1 VNLPEHFTTT
11 DPAVVELVRQ
21 LNEAQREAVT
31 APPEH
36 RLVLAGAGS
45 GKTRVLTHRI
55 AWLMAVEGVSA
66 HSILAVTFTNK
77 AANEMRGRIEQ
88 LVNVP
93 TRTLWVGTFHG
104 IAHRMLRLHFKEAR
118 LPQNFQILDADDQQR
133 MVKRLCKQIELPE
146 DRFPPKMVT
155 GWINAQKEEGRRPAQ
170 MQDQGDFMQR
180 QLVRAYALYQQQCEA
195 QGLVDFAEL
204 LLRAYELCRDSATV
218 QAHYQSKFRHVL
230 VDEFQD
236 TNTLQYLWLKV
247 LCGPNGKIF
256 AVGDDD
262 QCLAAGT
269 SVSLPDGRTAP
280 IETLKAGDTVLTA
293 LGGGRFGPATI
304 LRAHRRHKR
313 QSLVRLHLSNGKVLS
328 STREHMHFAGYLL
341 GEVAQAHFVYLMH
354 KRGVGWRLG
363 TSQVY
368 TRGQARPMVGFKQRA
383 LQEHA
388 DALWVVGVHDSPNAA
403 RMAEVQL
410 SLHYGLP
417 TFPFVARK
425 GKGTAGSVHDAAFLR
440 ELFASLDTEQAA
452 SRLLEDLGLSA
463 QAPHHAP
470 QSRDSKRRNIVVTL
484 CGESR
489 GGKPLHRISI
499 VGNDESGRETL
510 AVLGLSVRVAKAGS
524 RSWRF
529 ETAMA
534 DYAALMTLAERIQ
547 QAFGDDAV
555 LIRQA
560 HVHSHSLPFI
570 AAVHV
575 QPGMVMA
582 TPEGFVTVEAI
593 ERTAVMTQT
602 VHDLDIER
610 THNFVA
616 NGVVTHN
623 SIYGWRGAKI
633 ENLHKLTRDFAA
645 CEIVRLEQNYRSTG
659 TILKAANGL
668 IGNNTGRLGKN
679 LWTDDR
685 EGEPIALYAAYNEYD
700 EAEFVVNRMKE
711 YLDGRGRHSDLAVLY
726 RSNAQ
731 SRVLEETLI
740 RARLPYRIYGGVRF
754 FERMEVKDA
763 LAWLRLVVN
772 RDEDTSFERALTT
785 PPRGVGATS
794 IERLRAFAREH
805 GLSLWKAARHGTAAL
820 GRTSGALT
828 AFLDAIDLLDG
839 QTKTLPLAQKMEKV
853 IAASGLKEHYQ
864 KEKGE
869 QAEARL
875 ENLDEVINAAKSFEK
890 PEGLA
895 EGADPVLEFLTHAA
909 LEAGE
914 GQATQGEDA
923 VQLMTLHA
931 AKGLEFPVVFLVGL
945 ENGLFPSLRA
955 VEEGNLEEE
964 RRLAY
969 VGITRARHKLFI
981 SHAESRR
988 VHGVEQICAP
998 SQFLKEIPKDT
1009 VQEMRPRAGILRSGF
1024 GVQSSRSG
1032 FGGGFGG
1039 GYGGARG
1046 YEDPQ
1051 PWRERQQEGYGLTR
1065 PQLTPR
1071 MAESQGTMGFKIG
1084 QSVRHASFGEGVILS
1099 FDGEGERARVEI
1111 RFSSGQTKWLM
1122 LTLAKLEPR

>member
-1 VNLPEHFTTT
+1 MSVQLPET
-11 DPAVVELVRQ
+11 DPAVVALVAS

-118 LPQNFQILDADDQQR
+118 LPQNFQILDSDDQSR

-170 MQDQGDFMQR
+170 MQDTGDFMQR
-180 QLVRAYALYQQQCEA
+180 QLVRAYTLYQSQCEA

-204 LLRAYELCRDSATV
+204 LLRAYELCRDVESV
-218 QAHYQSKFRHVL
+218 QQHYQRKFRHVL

-247 LCGPNGKIF
+247 LCGREGKIF

-262 QCLAAGT
+262 Q
-269 SVSLPDGRTAP
+269 
-280 IETLKAGDTVLTA
+280 
-293 LGGGRFGPATI
+293 
-304 LRAHRRHKR
+304 
-313 QSLVRLHLSNGKVLS
+313 
-328 STREHMHFAGYLL
+328 
-341 GEVAQAHFVYLMH
+341 
-354 KRGVGWRLG
+354 
-363 TSQVY
+363 
-368 TRGQARPMVGFKQRA
+368 
-383 LQEHA
+383 
-388 DALWVVGVHDSPNAA
+388 
-403 RMAEVQL
+403 
-410 SLHYGLP
+410 
-417 TFPFVARK
+417 
-425 GKGTAGSVHDAAFLR
+425 
-440 ELFASLDTEQAA
+440 
-452 SRLLEDLGLSA
+452 
-463 QAPHHAP
+463 
-470 QSRDSKRRNIVVTL
+470 
-484 CGESR
+484 
-489 GGKPLHRISI
+489 
-499 VGNDESGRETL
+499 
-510 AVLGLSVRVAKAGS
+510 
-524 RSWRF
+524 
-529 ETAMA
+529 
-534 DYAALMTLAERIQ
+534 
-547 QAFGDDAV
+547 
-555 LIRQA
+555 
-560 HVHSHSLPFI
+560 
-570 AAVHV
+570 
-575 QPGMVMA
+575 
-582 TPEGFVTVEAI
+582 
-593 ERTAVMTQT
+593 
-602 VHDLDIER
+602 
-610 THNFVA
+610 
-616 NGVVTHN
+616 

-633 ENLHKLTRDFAA
+633 ENLHKLTRDFAGT
-645 CEIVRLEQNYRSTG
+645 EIVRLEQNYRSTG

-668 IGNNTGRLGKN
+668 ISNNSGRLGKN

-711 YLDGRGRHSDLAVLY
+711 FLDGRGRHSDLAVLY

-731 SRVLEETLI
+731 SRVLEEMLI

-772 RDEDTSFERALTT
+772 RDEDGSFERALTT

-794 IERLRAFAREH
+794 IERLRAFARQHE
-805 GLSLWKAARHGTAAL
+805 LSLWKAARHGTAAL

-828 AFLDAIDLLDG
+828 AFLDAVDLLDG
-839 QTKTLPLAQKMEKV
+839 QTNTLPLAQKMEKV

-875 ENLDEVINAAKSFEK
+875 ENLDEIINAAKSFER

-923 VQLMTLHA
+923 VQLMTLHS

-969 VGITRARHKLFI
+969 VGITRAREKLFI
-981 SHAESRR
+981 SYAESRR

-1024 GVQSSRSG
+1024 GVQSSRSA
-1032 FGGGFGG
+1032 FGGG
-1039 GYGGARG
+1039 RG

-1051 PWRERQQEGYGLTR
+1051 PWRERQQEGYGLVR

-1084 QSVRHASFGEGVILS
+1084 QGVRHASFGEGVILS

-1111 RFSSGQTKWLM
+1111 RFAGSGTKWLM
-1122 LTLAKLEPR
+1122 LTLAKLQPL

>member
-1 VNLPEHFTTT
+1 VSLIPDT
-11 DPAVVELVRQ
+11 DPQLIALVAS

-31 APPEH
+31 APPDH

-66 HSILAVTFTNK
+66 HSVLAVTFTNK
-77 AANEMRGRIEQ
+77 AANEMRGRLEQ
-88 LVNVP
+88 LVSVP

-118 LPQNFQILDADDQQR
+118 LPQTFQILDSDDQSR

-155 GWINAQKEEGRRPAQ
+155 GWINAQKEEGRRPQ
-170 MQDQGDFMQR
+170 TMQDTGDFMQR
-180 QLVRAYALYQQQCEA
+180 QLVRAYTLYQQQCEA

-204 LLRAYELCRDSATV
+204 LLRAYELCRDHEGVRT
-218 QAHYQSKFRHVL
+218 HYQSKFRHVL

-247 LCGPNGKIF
+247 LCGSAGKIF

-262 QCLAAGT
+262 Q
-269 SVSLPDGRTAP
+269 
-280 IETLKAGDTVLTA
+280 
-293 LGGGRFGPATI
+293 
-304 LRAHRRHKR
+304 
-313 QSLVRLHLSNGKVLS
+313 
-328 STREHMHFAGYLL
+328 
-341 GEVAQAHFVYLMH
+341 
-354 KRGVGWRLG
+354 
-363 TSQVY
+363 
-368 TRGQARPMVGFKQRA
+368 
-383 LQEHA
+383 
-388 DALWVVGVHDSPNAA
+388 
-403 RMAEVQL
+403 
-410 SLHYGLP
+410 
-417 TFPFVARK
+417 
-425 GKGTAGSVHDAAFLR
+425 
-440 ELFASLDTEQAA
+440 
-452 SRLLEDLGLSA
+452 
-463 QAPHHAP
+463 
-470 QSRDSKRRNIVVTL
+470 
-484 CGESR
+484 
-489 GGKPLHRISI
+489 
-499 VGNDESGRETL
+499 
-510 AVLGLSVRVAKAGS
+510 
-524 RSWRF
+524 
-529 ETAMA
+529 
-534 DYAALMTLAERIQ
+534 
-547 QAFGDDAV
+547 
-555 LIRQA
+555 
-560 HVHSHSLPFI
+560 
-570 AAVHV
+570 
-575 QPGMVMA
+575 
-582 TPEGFVTVEAI
+582 
-593 ERTAVMTQT
+593 
-602 VHDLDIER
+602 
-610 THNFVA
+610 
-616 NGVVTHN
+616 

-633 ENLHKLTRDFAA
+633 ENLHKLTRDFVGT
-645 CEIVRLEQNYRSTG
+645 EVVKLEQNYRSTG

-668 IGNNTGRLGKN
+668 ISNNTGRLGKN

-685 EGEPIALYAAYNEYD
+685 EGAPIALYAAYNEYD
-700 EAEFVVNRMKE
+700 EAEFVGNRMKE

-740 RARLPYRIYGGVRF
+740 RLRLPYRIYGGVRF

-763 LAWLRLVVN
+763 LSWLRLLVN
-772 RDEDTSFERALTT
+772 RDEDVSFERALTT

-794 IERLRAFAREH
+794 IERLRSFAREH

-828 AFLDAIDLLDG
+828 SFLDAIDLLDG
-839 QTKTLPLAQKMEKV
+839 QTRTLPLAAKMEKV
-853 IAASGLKEHYQ
+853 IAASGLKDHYK

-875 ENLDEVINAAKSFEK
+875 ENLDEIINAAKSFEK

-895 EGADPVLEFLTHAA
+895 EGADPVTEFLMHAA

-923 VQLMTLHA
+923 VQLMTLHS

-945 ENGLFPSLRA
+945 ENGLFPSMRA

-969 VGITRARHKLFI
+969 VGITRAREQLFI

-998 SQFLKEIPKDT
+998 SQFLKEIPKECVVET
-1009 VQEMRPRAGILRSGF
+1009 RPRAGVLRSQF
-1024 GVQSSRSG
+1024 GVQSSRSA
-1032 FGGGFGG
+1032 FGGGPVRMGS
-1039 GYGGARG
+1039 GYSEPNA
-1046 YEDPQ
+1046 
-1051 PWRERQQEGYGLTR
+1051 WRERQQEGYGLSR
-1065 PQLTPR
+1065 PTVPLR
-1071 MAESQGTMGFKIG
+1071 MAETSGVMGFRLG

-1111 RFSSGQTKWLM
+1111 RFAGSGTKWLM
-1122 LTLAKLEPR
+1122 LMLAKLTPL